1 MLMLFLAK
9 TANSQDYYYYKD
21 EKQSLTIMTDRIFIK
36 FNNKL
41 SFEKKQEIIKMDFTF
56 KPFIDDKNI

>member
-1 MLMLFLAK
+1 MNKVLLFMLMLFLAK

-36 FNNKL
+36 GT
-41 SFEKKQEIIKMDFTF
+41 S
-56 KPFIDDKNI
+56 KN